1 MWDFKPE
8 FGAAKFWLQIPP
20 PPKKKKNSALNPYL
34 NRWNFSIYSNAGFS
48 SRQQIQDPVIYIY
61 KLHYSVSSLFL
72 LKFNISL

>member
-8 FGAAKFWLQIPP
+8 FEVGKILA
-20 PPKKKKNSALNPYL
+20 
-34 NRWNFSIYSNAGFS
+34 SN
-48 SRQQIQDPVIYIY
+48 PVIYIY